1 MNRAVAALLLLPLPL
16 LATSCGNGP
25 QVTSTGGPTAGSLVA
40 VGKMTIGR
48 SLHTATLLPTSE
60 VLLTGGGTPD
70 LPATRSVEIFDPAT
84 GLTRRA
90 GDMKVA
96 RAEHTATLLADRTVL
111 IVGGLGPAA
120 NSAEIYDPASE
131 SSTFVGPLT
140 EPRSDHVAVQLD
152 DGHVLILGGDISRH
166 PRLALNSMTRS
177 LVHLHLLGA

>member
-1 MNRAVAALLLLPLPL
+1 MKRIRRRWPHGRGSMNRAVAALLLLALPL

-70 LPATRSVEIFDPAT
+70 LPATRSVEIFDPGT

-90 GDMKVA
+90 GDMKVV
-96 RAEHTATLLADRTVL
+96 RGEHTATLQLHFCR
-111 IVGGLGPAA
+111 AA
-120 NSAEIYDPASE
+120 
-131 SSTFVGPLT
+131 
-140 EPRSDHVAVQLD
+140 H
-152 DGHVLILGGDISRH
+152 
-166 PRLALNSMTRS
+166 
-177 LVHLHLLGA
+177 